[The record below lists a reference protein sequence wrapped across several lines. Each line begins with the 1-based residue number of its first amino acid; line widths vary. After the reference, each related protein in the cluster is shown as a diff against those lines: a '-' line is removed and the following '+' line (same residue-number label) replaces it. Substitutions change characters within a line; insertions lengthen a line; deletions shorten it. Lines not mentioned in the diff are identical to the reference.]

1 MWTKD
6 DFTDAELDSTHEEL
20 EEMGSDVVEELVC
33 GEEFEERRHE
43 IHDLVE
49 VQMGSAII
57 NRMFGETP
65 IPFCQYLELISIV
78 SPYEQELERTV
89 L

>member
-6 DFTDAELDSTHEEL
+6 DFTDAELDATHEEL

-33 GEEFEERRHE
+33 GEEFEERRDE

-57 NRMFGETP
+57 NRMFGENDIT
-65 IPFCQYLELISIV
+65 FGQYLELIEIV
-78 SPYEQELERTV
+78 EQYEQELERTV